1 MLAFVICPQSI
12 CTLSFQQSR
21 LNERLLSGS
30 DEMEDPLTP
39 VGRKFLQLQQQI
51 EQLQES
57 LEIVENQ
64 KEDLQIRAELQVNG
78 GLVCWCY
85 WSVGLSVGPS
95 VGWLVCLSVSQ
106 FV

>member
-1 MLAFVICPQSI
+1 MRCCCFS
-12 CTLSFQQSR
+12 QQSR

-30 DEMEDPLTP
+30 DEMEDPSTP

-64 KEDLQIRAELQVNG
+64 KEDLQIRAELQVSYETWISSADIE
-78 GLVCWCY
+78 LWI
-85 WSVGLSVGPS
+85 
-95 VGWLVCLSVSQ
+95 SQ
-106 FV
+106 S